1 MPWLAPLVVLGGA
14 GALLWLGGRFRDVGA
29 GGRNPYAAR
38 AWRYQPAAFA
48 VAIIAVLLVRLTVPD
63 HADYLQ
69 VGDWSAPAS
78 GLGWL
83 GVADGDSWSTVGLT
97 FLVVMTVVTAVVVW
111 FQAGRGAG
119 LTASALARALP
130 LAVVFSAANALTEE
144 LLFRVTLA
152 EALGPVTSA
161 AVVAMVGAAVF
172 GIPHWFGSPGRVP
185 GVVLAG
191 FMGWFLTLSVLQ
203 TGGIGWAWT
212 IHVVQDIV
220 IITVL
225 MARERRPAPTD
236 RELAR
241 S

>member
-1 MPWLAPLVVLGGA
+1 MPWLAPLIVLAGA
-14 GALLWLGGRFRDVGA
+14 GALLWLGRRFRDVGA

-38 AWRYQPAAFA
+38 AWRYQPAALA
-48 VAIIAVLLVRLTVPD
+48 VAIIAVLLVRLAVPD

-83 GVADGDSWSTVGLT
+83 GVADGDAWSTVGLT

-119 LTASALARALP
+119 LTVSALARALP

-161 AVVAMVGAAVF
+161 TVVALVAAAVF

-185 GVVLAG
+185 GVILAG

-225 MARERRPAPTD
+225 MARERCAAPT
-236 RELAR
+236 RHVLVR